1 MSMPTEKT
9 KILNL
14 IFITKPKTMNQNKNY
29 TTAFIFLTSLFFL
42 WGFITVLVDPLIPRL
57 KEVFELSNFQSGL
70 IQLSFFGAYF
80 LLSVPT
86 GFILTKIGYKR
97 GIVLGLAVMGLGC
110 LLFYPAA
117 SSRVY
122 GIFLLAVFV
131 LASGMTILQV
141 AANPYVAALG
151 SEAGASS
158 RLNLSQAFNSLGT
171 AVAPIVGASLILS
184 DKVKSSEEIATLTDV
199 AKEAY
204 YASEAAAVQ
213 TPFIAIG
220 GFVLVLALAFVFF
233 KLPAILQKAP
243 KGGYSKVLK
252 KPSLVLGA
260 VGIFVYVGAE
270 VAIGSYLVNYFE
282 SMNLAEIIKKDEF
295 MRSISETVLGKS
307 LTDVSNLGIVGAFV
321 TFYWSGA
328 MIGRFI
334 GAYLTKII
342 RPALVLGT
350 FAIGALLM
358 ISISLSTT
366 GIIAMWSILAV
377 GLFNSI
383 MFPTIFTLAIDGLD
397 DLKPQA
403 SGVLCTAIVGGAIL
417 PPLFG
422 KLVDETGGSFQASLI
437 LVMVCYAYIFIYSRL
452 RTRMYG

>member
-1 MSMPTEKT
+1 
-9 KILNL
+9 
-14 IFITKPKTMNQNKNY
+14 MNQNKNY